1 MEHLLW
7 LIPLLVVLI
16 LALYAVVRIRNFSMA
31 LFGTKDILEGIQ
43 RERRNASER
52 PKSLNSMEPVYVPRI
67 QKDFP
72 DLNISEFKKKA
83 ERVLLSSLQ
92 VLASQDLDKL
102 SSEAGKEIREK
113 LRIAVEELRSKNL
126 KQHYDNVHIHKTVV
140 SEYKKDQ
147 GLVWIILQTGLETNA
162 YLLDE
167 GKVISGDREFM
178 TQAVFETHYLYVQDP
193 DLAGTK
199 GDVFGI
205 NCPNCGAPVKTL
217 GNKYCSYCGSGI
229 QEINIKAWK
238 LVDYHLL

>member
-7 LIPLLVVLI
+7 LIPLLAVLI
-16 LALYAVVRIRNFSMA
+16 LVLYAVIKIRNFSLA

-52 PKSLNSMEPVYVPRI
+52 PKSLNSMEPVYLPRI
-67 QKDFP
+67 QRDFP

-92 VLASQDLDKL
+92 VLASQDLEKL

-113 LRIAVEELRSKNL
+113 LRIAVEELRGKNL

-162 YLLDE
+162 YLLD
-167 GKVISGDREFM
+167 GDKVISGDREYR
-178 TQAVFETHYLYVQDP
+178 TQAVFETRYLYVQDP

-205 NCPNCGAPVKTL
+205 NCPNCGAPVKSL
-217 GNKYCSYCGSGI
+217 GIKYCSYCGSGI